1 MIPTLHAQE
10 RWAERF
16 PGQCMETIYLGA
28 KARVGRKTRK
38 AIREACPVHAELLN
52 GTFQGIYYLIT
63 TDDIV
68 FVMTKPEKVITV
80 FQLVR

>member
-1 MIPTLHAQE
+1 MIPTYHAKE

-16 PGQCMETIYLGA
+16 PGLDMATTYLRA
-28 KARVGRKTRK
+28 RARVGRKTRK
-38 AIREACPVHAELLN
+38 AIREACPVHSGLLT

-68 FVMTKPEKVITV
+68 FVMTQPEKVITV
-80 FQLVR
+80 FQLAR